1 MDKMPTEKQK
11 NRDFNTEVIPHLN
24 LLKNYALKMTKDPDN
39 SEDLLQDT
47 LMSAFRFFHNYEKGS
62 NAKGWLLKIMKN
74 AFINSYR
81 KKMRQPSQT
90 DYEDVLNFYE
100 NINAEDV
107 ISGHYKQDT
116 FVNGLD
122 DEVVNALST
131 LTDDVRTIVF
141 LSDIE
146 GYTYQEISDFVD
158 CPIGTVRSRLHRT
171 RKMLYALLYEYAK
184 KNSYVSS
191 DNKRKTRTAVN
202 VNKNVRQM

>member
-1 MDKMPTEKQK
+1 MRPEKQK
-11 NRDFNTEVIPHLN
+11 YSDFNAEVIPHLN

-47 LMSAFRFFHNYEKGS
+47 LISAFRSFHNYEKGS

-81 KKMRQPSQT
+81 KRMRQPLQT

-100 NINAEDV
+100 NINSEDV
-107 ISGHYKQDT
+107 MPGHYKPDVL
-116 FVNGLD
+116 VNGLD
-122 DEVVNALST
+122 DEVVKALSI
-131 LTDDVRTIVF
+131 LTDEVRTIVF

-158 CPIGTVRSRLHRT
+158 CPVGTVRSRLHRT

-184 KNSYVSS
+184 KNSYISS
-191 DNKRKTRTAVN
+191 NNKGKTRATRDVHKSVQQA
-202 VNKNVRQM
+202 QL